1 MFDSDKN
8 FLTTFPQY
16 KLLLTMKRTFTE
28 KKKSDWDKG
37 ECFSFAVGEQSESH
51 T

>member
-28 KKKSDWDKG
+28 KKKVIG
-37 ECFSFAVGEQSESH
+37 IRESVSALL
-51 T
+51 